1 MLTSSFSHTD
11 PLLSLPI
18 EYDCY
23 RAASY
28 KYFGITPRYTNPNFI
43 ITSLLYTQEPSRNL
57 SSVVKQ
63 PRVKTREYRAEE
75 MSMRELVVLFC
86 NSDVVIRNEVDDDV
100 FSLFL
105 LPRNGYVEM
114 GEGREKSWTERNAEL
129 MRIVFCKAKEVGV
142 VREVMKEVRER
153 KYGWGCLLDIC
164 DNRVA
169 SFAGRGRFI
178 HNRNEAVTCS
188 TVLNTGIGGQCVR
201 GSENVFCLS
210 NNHSYGDVC

>member
-1 MLTSSFSHTD
+1 
-11 PLLSLPI
+11 
-18 EYDCY
+18 
-23 RAASY
+23 
-28 KYFGITPRYTNPNFI
+28 
-43 ITSLLYTQEPSRNL
+43 
-57 SSVVKQ
+57 
-63 PRVKTREYRAEE
+63 
-75 MSMRELVVLFC
+75 MRELVVLFC

-114 GEGREKSWTERNAEL
+114 GEGKEKSWTERNAGL

-169 SFAGRGRFI
+169 PFAARGSCI
-178 HNRNEAVTCS
+178 HNRDVAITNS

>member
-1 MLTSSFSHTD
+1 MTSSFSHTD

-43 ITSLLYTQEPSRNL
+43 ITSLLYAQEPSRNL
-57 SSVVKQ
+57 SSIVKQ
-63 PRVKTREYRAEE
+63 AHVKTREYRVEE

-105 LPRNGYVEM
+105 LPKNGYVEV
-114 GEGREKSWTERNAEL
+114 GEGREKSWTERNAGL

-153 KYGWGCLLDIC
+153 KYGWGCLLESSDSG
-164 DNRVA
+164 VV
-169 SFAGRGRFI
+169 SFAGRGSYN
-178 HNRNEAVTCS
+178 HNRNEVVTCS
-188 TVLNTGIGGQCVR
+188 IVLNRGIGGQYVR
-201 GSENVFCLS
+201 GSEDVFCLS
-210 NNHSYGDVC
+210 NDYSYGDVR